1 MMDWSTV
8 IDLTSILTT
17 LLIGVMG
24 TVAAIALRDIEKWW
38 RRYYIVFF
46 SVIVA
51 RNLFALFDYFFLNIP
66 TLETICNTLSTLF
79 ASTINPLLALYILR
93 RCSENIRR
101 SLYWKLSLILW
112 GLHISLLIFGQLTG
126 TFYTISESIEDISFG
141 FMYYAFLMVGAVVP
155 VVNLIALIRRRKHLS
170 KAQFFVI
177 LVILFCFFAPRYIMS
192 LLIELM
198 MFLDQGKRYLM
209 QKEELSR
216 QKASNAVLQM
226 RPHFIYNTMTSIYY
240 LIEQDSANAQQ
251 VTLDFTNY
259 LRKNFTAIAKEG
271 TVPFTEE
278 LEHTKAYLSVELA
291 RFEGKLFVAY
301 DVSYTLFR
309 LPPLV
314 LQPIVENAVKH
325 GVDPDLDPLYI
336 TVSACK
342 GKHGAEIT
350 VTDNGPGFGE
360 QDNDE
365 PHMALQNI
373 RERLEMMCKG
383 KLEIAPREGGG
394 TVVKVTIPTPDR

>member
-1 MMDWSTV
+1 MISKN
-8 IDLTSILTT
+8 
-17 LLIGVMG
+17 GG
-24 TVAAIALRDIEKWW
+24 GG
-38 RRYYIVFF
+38 IVFF
-46 SVIVA
+46 SVIAA
-51 RNLFALFDYFFLNIP
+51 RNLFDLFYYFFLNIP
-66 TLETICNTLSTLF
+66 TLETICGSLNILF
-79 ASTINPLLALYILR
+79 ATIINPLLALYILH

-101 SLYWKLSLILW
+101 SLYRKLSLILW
-112 GLHISLLIFGQLTG
+112 GLQNSLRIFGQLTG
-126 TFYTISESIEDISFG
+126 TYYTTSESSEDIRFG
-141 FMYYAFLMVGAVVP
+141 FTFYAYLLVGAVAL
-155 VVNLIALIRRRKHLS
+155 VVNLIALIRRRKRLS
-170 KAQFFVI
+170 KLQFFII
-177 LVILFCFFAPRYIMS
+177 LLYFIVPNSIIILLM
-192 LLIELM
+192 ELM
-198 MFLDQGKRYLM
+198 MLLDQGKRYLM

-240 LIEQDSANAQQ
+240 LIEQDSAKAQQ

-291 RFEGKLFVAY
+291 RFEEKLFVAY

>member
-8 IDLTSILTT
+8 FNLTSILTT
-17 LLIGVMG
+17 LLIGFIAIV
-24 TVAAIALRDIEKWW
+24 VALVLRDIEKWW
-38 RRYYIVFF
+38 RRYCIVFF

-51 RNLFALFDYFFLNIP
+51 RNLFDLFDYFFLNI
-66 TLETICNTLSTLF
+66 TTVETICGFLNTLLATI
-79 ASTINPLLALYILR
+79 INPLLALYILHR
-93 RCSENIRR
+93 SSENIRR

-112 GLHISLLIFGQLTG
+112 GLQTTLLIFGTLTG
-126 TFYTISESIEDISFG
+126 TFYTISESIEDIRFG
-141 FMYYAFLMVGAVVP
+141 FTFYAYLMVGAVALA
-155 VVNLIALIRRRKHLS
+155 VNLIALIRRRKHLS
-170 KAQFFVI
+170 KPQFFII
-177 LVILFCFFAPRYIMS
+177 LLYYFVPNSIMV
-192 LLIELM
+192 LLMELM
-198 MFLDQGKRYLM
+198 MLLDQGKRYLT

-216 QKASNAVLQM
+216 QKVSNAVLQM

-240 LIEQDSANAQQ
+240 LIEQDSAKAQQ
-251 VTLDFTNY
+251 VTRDFTNY

-271 TVPFTEE
+271 TVPFAEE
-278 LEHTKAYLSVELA
+278 LEHTEAYLSVELA
-291 RFEGKLFVAY
+291 RFEGKLFVDY
-301 DVSYTLFR
+301 DISYMSFR

-336 TVSACK
+336 TVSACE

-365 PHMALQNI
+365 PHIALQNI

-383 KLEIAPREGGG
+383 TLEISDRDGGG
-394 TVVKVTIPTPDR
+394 TVVKITIPQ